1 MEKLLEIKDLSVSFN
16 TLEGVVKVV
25 DNASFSIAR
34 EQTLALV
41 GESGSGK
48 SVTAM
53 SILQLHEK
61 NKINYQ
67 GEILFRQQNLLKYS
81 EKELRKIRGSQIAM
95 IFQEPMTSLNPTF
108 TVGNQIIEPLM
119 LHEGLSRKAAIK
131 RAIELMDLT
140 GIVDPDKRYDAYPHM
155 LSGGQRQ
162 RVMIAMA
169 LACKPTLLIADEPT
183 TALDVTVQLQI
194 LLLLEKLKK
203 EFSMS
208 VLLITHNLNLVK
220 RFADQVCVMQNGKIV
235 EANSTQALFG
245 KPQQKY
251 TIELLNSEP
260 ERVIPED
267 ESSLLE
273 SHDVL
278 MSGKDL
284 KCYFPV
290 KSGFFKK
297 TKDYIKAVDDVN
309 IKIRCG
315 ETLGIVGESGSGK
328 STLGRCLLRLQDCS
342 GEISFDGKQIEQMS
356 FSELRPLRKEFQ
368 IVFQDPFSSLSPRLT
383 IEQIIGEGLAI
394 HFPELDKQQCNERII
409 AVLKEVGLDENILW
423 RYPHEFSGG
432 QRQRIA
438 IARVVILEPKLILLD
453 EPTSALDVSVQKQV
467 LALLRKLQLK
477 YKMSYLFITH
487 DLNVI
492 QSVSHHLMVMKDGKI
507 IEAGETEQL
516 FNQPQ
521 KEYTKT
527 LLSASLFK

>member
-1 MEKLLEIKDLSVSFN
+1 MENLLEIKNLSVAFD
-16 TLEGVVKVV
+16 TMEGKVQVVNDV
-25 DNASFSIAR
+25 SFSIKPQ
-34 EQTLALV
+34 QTMALV

-61 NKINYQ
+61 NKINYS
-67 GEILFRQQNLLKYS
+67 GEILFKKQNLLAHS
-81 EKELRKIRGSQIAM
+81 EAQIRKVRGSQIAM

-119 LHEGLSRKAAIK
+119 LHNGLSLKQAKNKAV
-131 RAIELMDLT
+131 ELMDLT
-140 GIVDPDKRYDAYPHM
+140 GIVDPDKRYNAYPHM

-169 LACKPTLLIADEPT
+169 LACNPTLLIADEPT

-194 LLLLEKLKK
+194 LDLLEKLKK

-220 RFADQVCVMQNGKIV
+220 HFADHVSVMQNGQIV
-235 EANSTQALFG
+235 ETNMTQALFD
-245 KPQQKY
+245 KPCKDY
-251 TIELLNSEP
+251 TIKLLSSEP
-260 ERVIPED
+260 ERVIEAH
-267 ESSLLE
+267 E
-273 SHDVL
+273 SHALLTKDVL
-278 MSGKDL
+278 MQGKNL

-290 KSGFFKK
+290 KTGWFQEKS
-297 TKDYIKAVDDVN
+297 YIKAVDNVD
-309 IKIRCG
+309 IELRSG

-328 STLGRCLLRLQDCS
+328 STLGRCLLRLQECQ
-342 GEISFDGKQIEQMS
+342 GEIHFQNVKIDDMS
-356 FSELRPLRKEFQ
+356 FSQLRPLRKEFQ

-383 IEQIIGEGLAI
+383 VEQIVGEGLAL
-394 HFPELDKQQCNERII
+394 HFPQLTKQQCFDKIVAI
-409 AVLKEVGLDENILW
+409 LKEVGLDESILW

-477 YKMSYLFITH
+477 YNMSYLFISH
-487 DLNVI
+487 DLRVI
-492 QSVSHHLMVMKDGKI
+492 ESVSHNMLVMKDGLV
-507 IEAGETEQL
+507 IESGETIEL
-516 FNQPQ
+516 FKHPQ
-521 KEYTKT
+521 QEYTKA
-527 LLSASLFK
+527 LLSASFFK